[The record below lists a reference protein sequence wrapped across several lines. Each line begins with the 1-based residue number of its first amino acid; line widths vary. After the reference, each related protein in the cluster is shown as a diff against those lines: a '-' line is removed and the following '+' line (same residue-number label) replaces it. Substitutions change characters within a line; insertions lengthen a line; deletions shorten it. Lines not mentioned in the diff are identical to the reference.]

1 MGKKVLVI
9 GAGGRE
15 HALVW
20 KLAQSPLIEKIY
32 AAPGN
37 PGIGELAELVNVGA
51 DDVEGLLSFA
61 KREAIDLTV
70 VGPEIPLLAGVVD
83 SFAKAGLSI
92 FGPTAAAAQ
101 IEASKAFAK
110 KLMRQCNIPTAEF
123 KVFSQIEPAREYAR
137 TFTEKGRPVVI
148 KADGLAAG
156 KGVVIAVNTK
166 EAEDVLES
174 MLLRDAF
181 GDAGRTVVV
190 EECLQGEEV
199 SFFVV
204 CNGNDYLPIMS
215 AQDHKRAFDGDQGP
229 NTGGMGAYVNPPVF
243 TDELQQ
249 KVEKEI
255 IAPVIKAMKREGI
268 PFCGVLYAGL
278 MITDAGPKVL
288 EFNARFGDP
297 ETQVLM
303 PMLESDLFPV
313 LEAAA
318 KGESFA
324 GVKMEIKKGACLG
337 VVLAAGGYPGAF
349 AKGMVISGLE
359 SLDRDTLIFHAGT
372 KINEGNLV
380 TSGGRVLAVVCC
392 GSDFKAAAL
401 KVYQQ
406 IGRVNFENMHY
417 RRDVGERVWKKS
429 AAAGK
434 RRADYGF

>member
-15 HALVW
+15 HALIW
-20 KLAQSPLIEKIY
+20 KLSQSPLIEKIY

-37 PGIGELAELVNVGA
+37 PGIGNLAALVDVEA
-51 DDVEGLLSFA
+51 DDVEKLLIFA
-61 KREAIDLTV
+61 KKELIDLTV

-83 SFAKAGLSI
+83 SFEKAGLNI
-92 FGPTAAAAQ
+92 FGATAAAAQ

-110 KLMRQCNIPTAEF
+110 NLMRQYDIPTAEF
-123 KVFSQIEPAREYAR
+123 RVFDQMEPALEYAR

-156 KGVVIAVNTK
+156 KGVVIAADTK
-166 EAEDVLES
+166 EAEAVLEN
-174 MLLRDAF
+174 MLLRDVF

-199 SFFVV
+199 SFFVI
-204 CNGNDYLPIMS
+204 CNGSDYLPVMS

-243 TDELQQ
+243 TDELQK

-255 IAPVIKAMKREGI
+255 VAPVIKAMNQEGK
-268 PFCGVLYAGL
+268 PFRGVLYAGL
-278 MITDAGPKVL
+278 MITDTGPKVL

-303 PMLESDLFPV
+303 PMLASDLFPV
-313 LEAAA
+313 LETAA
-318 KGESFA
+318 KGESFTD
-324 GVKMEIKKGACLG
+324 VKMEINKGACLG
-337 VVLAAGGYPGAF
+337 VVLASGGYPGTF

-359 SLDRDTLIFHAGT
+359 SLDQDALVFHAGT
-372 KINEGNLV
+372 KISKGDLV
-380 TSGGRVLAVVCC
+380 TNGGRVLTVVCR
-392 GSDFKAAAL
+392 GADLKAAAL
-401 KVYQQ
+401 RAYQQ
-406 IGRVNFENMHY
+406 IKHINFEHMYY
-417 RRDVGERVWKKS
+417 RKDVGERVWKKVR
-429 AAAGK
+429 G
-434 RRADYGF
+434 G